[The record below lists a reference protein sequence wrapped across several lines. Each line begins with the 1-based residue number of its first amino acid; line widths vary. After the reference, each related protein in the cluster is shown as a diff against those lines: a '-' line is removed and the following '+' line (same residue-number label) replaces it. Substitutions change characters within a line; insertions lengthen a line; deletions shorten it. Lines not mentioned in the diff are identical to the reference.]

1 MSNTSLRAYSINNA
15 DEFSNYLETL
25 DNTDG
30 LVYSGNGKIV
40 IESECAPAMM
50 LAESLAEF
58 GIVTPLIEADD
69 LEETLREEE
78 EARELEE
85 KKKAQAAAQEN
96 QGNEQP
102 KEAEGQP
109 AQEQKLEEK
118 KEEAPAQEQKLEEKK
133 EETPAQE
140 QKTEEQ
146 PPEQKEDAPAEKGEE
161 GNLDEVSSPS
171 EEGGQ
176 KQAACEEGDSGEP
189 AEGAEPGADETAGG
203 EDAGSEQ
210 ETEKPRRNGI
220 PEVTEL
226 PEAFRVEPDDSEW
239 DNAVVT
245 GYGFPMVN
253 FSSQLVQDMLRAA
266 DPKSQKRSYKEFK
279 KQLKKNPD
287 IANALGMGLGG
298 TLGLRSG
305 KEGAKTNKKAAIQ
318 TDSDNSNAN
327 ALVEGP
333 IDSISKALSNPI
345 ELLKRIAKP
354 KGAPCKRNL
363 LVVNHNEIADKSGD
377 SDDDVEV
384 IPLGVSGGTLVKMN
398 KTVNVPVVHLTTFY
412 SVVDPNASYKSYV
425 KAMAEVNEKAVN
437 AGMSN
442 LDALKSAAKN
452 LKSKIPLLGRK
463 AKQEIE
469 AKQKEGVAAAM
480 EQLSNY
486 IEEHG
491 HPPFYLLK
499 ARSRPKEQDRWADE
513 DAAHGYQMIAVNVGG
528 RKAGMFIKKSTAE
541 ALFHVG

>member
-58 GIVTPLIEADD
+58 GIVTPLMEADD

-96 QGNEQP
+96 QGNDQP
-102 KEAEGQP
+102 KEGEGQP
-109 AQEQKLEEK
+109 AQEQKPEEK
-118 KEEAPAQEQKLEEKK
+118 KEEAPAQEQK
-133 EETPAQE
+133 
-140 QKTEEQ
+140 TEEQ
-146 PPEQKEDAPAEKGEE
+146 QPEQKEEAPAEKGEGE

-176 KQAACEEGDSGEP
+176 EQAAGEESQGQEGDSGES

-203 EDAGSEQ
+203 EDAGSEQEQ

-318 TDSDNSNAN
+318 TDSNNSEADV
-327 ALVEGP
+327 LVEGP
-333 IDSISKALSNPI
+333 IDSIAKAMSNPI

-499 ARSRPKEQDRWADE
+499 ARSKPKEQDRWADE

-528 RKAGMFIKKSTAE
+528 RKAGMFLKKSTAE

>member
-1 MSNTSLRAYSINNA
+1 
-15 DEFSNYLETL
+15 
-25 DNTDG
+25 
-30 LVYSGNGKIV
+30 
-40 IESECAPAMM
+40 
-50 LAESLAEF
+50 
-58 GIVTPLIEADD
+58 
-69 LEETLREEE
+69 
-78 EARELEE
+78 
-85 KKKAQAAAQEN
+85 
-96 QGNEQP
+96 
-102 KEAEGQP
+102 
-109 AQEQKLEEK
+109 
-118 KEEAPAQEQKLEEKK
+118 
-133 EETPAQE
+133 
-140 QKTEEQ
+140 
-146 PPEQKEDAPAEKGEE
+146 
-161 GNLDEVSSPS
+161 
-171 EEGGQ
+171 
-176 KQAACEEGDSGEP
+176 
-189 AEGAEPGADETAGG
+189 
-203 EDAGSEQ
+203 
-210 ETEKPRRNGI
+210 
-220 PEVTEL
+220 VTEL

-333 IDSISKALSNPI
+333 IDSIIKALSNPI

-469 AKQKEGVAAAM
+469 AKQKEGVDAAM

-528 RKAGMFIKKSTAE
+528 RKAGMFLKKSTAE